1 MCLIISFVH
10 SARNFPIN
18 FIVSRMKHNAAA
30 VAWKLDPL
38 LARETCW
45 LVYARIDIFAWC
57 ALAGGD
63 RRRLDCCLILPS
75 LDASPVALIIM
86 SHRNP
91 FLLFYACRVR
101 LAVCELHSTVMIPDS
116 DSPACS

>member
-45 LVYARIDIFAWC
+45 LVYARIDILLGA
-57 ALAGGD
+57 
-63 RRRLDCCLILPS
+63 RS
-75 LDASPVALIIM
+75 LGETDDD
-86 SHRNP
+86 
-91 FLLFYACRVR
+91 
-101 LAVCELHSTVMIPDS
+101 STV
-116 DSPACS
+116 A